1 MYRKTRS
8 KTGKALLNEI
18 SKEFAAYFSS
28 LGDYIRHI
36 CERYP
41 KLIFSVMV
49 CAILVSGILAF
60 TVMRVSKK
68 EQLPSLSGSSMPIT
82 KGLGEIMG
90 AGQALKQVLELQNQ
104 INSILKKDTLT
115 SSDSLL
121 VTDAF
126 RQLEKI
132 NRQLDVK

>member
-8 KTGKALLNEI
+8 RTGKALLNEI
-18 SKEFAAYFSS
+18 SKEFATYFSS
-28 LGDYIRHI
+28 LGNKIRHI

-49 CAILVSGILAF
+49 SAILVSGILAF
-60 TVMRVSKK
+60 TVMRLSKK
-68 EQLPSLSGSSMPIT
+68 EQLPSLSATSVPIT

-90 AGQALKQVLELQNQ
+90 AGQALKQVLDLQNQ
-104 INSILKKDTLT
+104 INTILRKDTLT
-115 SSDSLL
+115 SSDSLF
-121 VTDAF
+121 VTEAF

>member
-8 KTGKALLNEI
+8 RTGKAILNEI
-18 SKEFAAYFSS
+18 SKEFATYFSS

-36 CERYP
+36 FERYP

-49 CAILVSGILAF
+49 CAILVSGTLAF
-60 TVMRVSKK
+60 TVMRVSRE
-68 EQLPSLSGSSMPIT
+68 EQLPSLLGTSVPIT

-90 AGQALKQVLELQNQ
+90 AGQALKQVLDLQGQ
-104 INSILKKDTLT
+104 INTILRKDTLT
-115 SSDSLL
+115 SNDSLL

>member
-1 MYRKTRS
+1 MYRKTPSR
-8 KTGKALLNEI
+8 TTKALLSEI
-18 SKEFAAYFSS
+18 SREFATYFST

-49 CAILVSGILAF
+49 CAIVGSGILAF

-68 EQLPSLSGSSMPIT
+68 EKLPSLSATSVPIT
-82 KGLGEIMG
+82 KGLSEIVG
-90 AGQALKQVLELQNQ
+90 VGQALKQVLDLQSQ
-104 INSILKKDTLT
+104 INTILRKDTLT
-115 SSDSLL
+115 SSDSLF
-121 VTDAF
+121 VTDAL

-132 NRQLDVK
+132 NRQLDIK